1 VMLRVTSGTFMDPAT
16 GTNMIMQSGDVMTS
30 CVPSVTAGSTTAG
43 VQVTPLTSMAQAM
56 AQYMSGGMTAANA
69 SAANAAVGNY
79 FMAGDIL
86 MTSPMD
92 PAMSGSG
99 SGADQAQRDYG
110 MSIAAMSQYA
120 KTIGMTVSSSGMV
133 TAMMKDASD
142 GTMNGMMGST
152 SISMGGMGGG
162 MMGGTMMQSTAGT
175 TGLATAMTTFAG
187 SSMNKSGVP
196 MADMQALLSKLNA
209 STGTIQ

>member
-1 VMLRVTSGTFMDPAT
+1 MTGGTFVDPAT
-16 GTNMIMQSGDVMTS
+16 GTTMAMQSGDVMTS
-30 CVPSVTAGSTTAG
+30 CVPSVTAGATMAG

-56 AQYMSGGMTAANA
+56 AQYMAGGMMSANAAAANG
-69 SAANAAVGNY
+69 AVGNY
-79 FMAGDIL
+79 FMVGDIL
-86 MTSPMD
+86 LTSPMD
-92 PAMSGSG
+92 PSMSGSG
-99 SGADQAQRDYG
+99 SGATQAQKDYG

-133 TAMMKDASD
+133 TAMMKDAAD

-162 MMGGTMMQSTAGT
+162 MMGGTMMQSSAGT
-175 TGLATAMTTFAG
+175 TGLATAMTVFVG
-187 SSMNKSGVP
+187 SSTNKSG
-196 MADMQALLSKLNA
+196 ATTTDMQTLVTKLST